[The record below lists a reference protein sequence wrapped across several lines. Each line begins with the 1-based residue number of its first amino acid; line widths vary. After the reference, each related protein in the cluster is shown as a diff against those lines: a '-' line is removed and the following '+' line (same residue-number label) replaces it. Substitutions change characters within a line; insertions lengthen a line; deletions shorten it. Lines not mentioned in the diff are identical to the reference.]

1 MSIPPLREVR
11 NRPIP
16 TFEEWQTLRII
27 RLETLDG
34 CIRRCRG
41 GLSVPVEQRFG
52 WSVRLEILNRDAD
65 RSLRAR
71 ISVRG
76 PDLVKPYVRNVR
88 LVKQR
93 HLRLV

>member
-1 MSIPPLREVR
+1 MSLPRLREVR

-16 TFEEWQTLRII
+16 TFEEWQTLRMV

-34 CIRRCRG
+34 CIRLCRG
-41 GLSVPVEQRFG
+41 GSALNVEDRFG
-52 WSVRLEILNRDAD
+52 WTVRLEILNRDAD

-76 PDLVKPYVRNVR
+76 PDLEKPYVRNVR

-93 HLRLV
+93 HLRLL